1 MWLRQARK
9 ERRWT
14 QAEAA
19 SRLGV
24 SQAYLSLLESGKRTV
39 SPQLARRFERWLHV
53 PATALRPRERNREDP
68 AKLAK
73 ELAALGYEPLEYLG
87 RETPANPAEVLLS
100 ALRQSNLE
108 ARLTEALPWVALTYP
123 DLNWNWLL
131 ERAKVHDA
139 QNRLGYV
146 VGMAR
151 QLAERQDAP
160 AVNMLRE
167 QESRLER
174 SRLAAEGTLCQDS
187 MTQAERRWLK
197 DNRPEDAAHWSLL
210 TNLRANDLP
219 YAP

>member
-53 PATALRPRERNREDP
+53 PATALRPREGKREDP

-73 ELAALGYEPLEYLG
+73 ELATLGYEPLEYLG
-87 RETPANPAEVLLS
+87 RETPVNPAEVLLS

-197 DNRPEDAAHWSLL
+197 DNRPEGAAHWSLL

-219 YAP
+219 YAA

>member
-14 QAEAA
+14 QAQAA

-39 SPQLARRFERWLHV
+39 SPQLARKFERWLHV

-68 AKLAK
+68 AELAK
-73 ELAALGYEPLEYLG
+73 ELATLGYEPLEYLG
-87 RETPANPAEVLLS
+87 RETPANPAQVLLS
-100 ALRQSNLE
+100 ALRLSNLE

-123 DLNWNWLL
+123 NLNWDWLL
-131 ERAKVHDA
+131 ERTRVHDA

-146 VGMAR
+146 VRMAR
-151 QLAERQDAP
+151 QLAESHDAA

-187 MTQAERRWLK
+187 MTQAERRWLRE
-197 DNRPEDAAHWSLL
+197 NRPEDAAHWNLL

-219 YAP
+219 YAA